1 MKRNAPRP
9 RPRRRW
15 RRRRAGG
22 YTLIELL
29 VVLAI
34 IGLLV
39 GIVGPM
45 AVRYLATA
53 KTETARIQMKSL
65 SVALNL
71 YRIDLGRYPSKQEG
85 LAALQTRPT
94 GLAGWNGP
102 YLSGEG
108 VPADPW
114 DRPYI
119 YQGPGAQPET
129 FLLST
134 LGADGAKGGEG
145 ENKDFA
151 VTR

>member
-1 MKRNAPRP
+1 MKQKSA
-9 RPRRRW
+9 RRRT
-15 RRRRAGG
+15 GG

-39 GIVGPM
+39 GVIGPM
-45 AVRYLATA
+45 AINYLSTA
-53 KTETARIQMKSL
+53 KSQTARIQMKSL

-71 YRIDLGRYPSKQEG
+71 YRIDLGRFPTKSQG
-85 LAALQTRPT
+85 LAALVTGPT

-102 YLSGEG
+102 YLAGDA

-119 YQGPGAQPET
+119 YQGPGARTGT
-129 FLLST
+129 FKLST

-145 ENKDFA
+145 EDKDFA